1 VADEKVRLRP
11 VEERDLDLLERIDTD
26 PSISEPF
33 EWTGFRN
40 PAERRRRW
48 ERDGYLGDL
57 DGLLM
62 VSLLDGV
69 PAGIVIWKVTGGS
82 ASHGACYE
90 IGVLLLPEHR
100 GQGLGTAAQVLLC
113 EHLFANTLANR
124 LEALTEVDNVGEQ
137 RALTKAGFS
146 REGLLRGRGFLR
158 GAWRDG
164 YIYSRLRH
172 DPPPAPGFTSETRQT
187 P

>member
-48 ERDGYLGDL
+48 ERDAYLGNL
-57 DGLLM
+57 DGLLI
-62 VSLLDGV
+62 VSLPDGTA
-69 PAGIVIWKVTGGS
+69 AGIVLWKATGGS
-82 ASHGACYE
+82 ASLGACYE
-90 IGVLLLPEHR
+90 IGALLLPEHR
-100 GQGLGTAAQVLLC
+100 GQGIGTAAQVLLS
-113 EHLFANTLANR
+113 EHLFRTTLANR
-124 LEALTEVDNVGEQ
+124 LEALTEAGNVAEQ

-146 REGLLRGRGFLR
+146 REGLLRGRGFIR
-158 GAWRDG
+158 GAWRDA
-164 YIYSRLRH
+164 YIYSRLRD
-172 DPPPAPGFTSETRQT
+172 DPLAARVLT
-187 P
+187 